1 MSQETSGMVKPGSA
15 LSPDIWMRD
24 IFACKAVQNGGVV
37 RRKRRDIERYAGME
51 AFLAEV
57 RARGF
62 QAVQNREQVIIFC
75 NSAPIRKL
83 E

>member
-1 MSQETSGMVKPGSA
+1 MTRDSWVMVKPGSA
-15 LSPDIWMRD
+15 LSPDIWLRD
-24 IFACKAVQNGGVV
+24 IFACKAVQNGQVL
-37 RRKRRDIERYAGME
+37 RRKIRDIERYAGME

-62 QAVQNREQVIIFC
+62 QAVLNREQVVVFC

-83 E
+83 V